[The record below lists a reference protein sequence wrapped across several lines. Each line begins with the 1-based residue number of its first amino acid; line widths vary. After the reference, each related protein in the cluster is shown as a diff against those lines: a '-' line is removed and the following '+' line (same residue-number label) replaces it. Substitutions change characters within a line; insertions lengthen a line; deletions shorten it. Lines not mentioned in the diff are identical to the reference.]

1 MPTHRRYCLI
11 SPTRD
16 EADYARRTLD
26 SVVNQSCRPTRW
38 VIVDDGSTDE
48 TPAILAEYAAQHD
61 WIHVVTR
68 NNRGERKVGPGV
80 IDAFYAGYETI
91 DPADFDYVCKFDL
104 DLDLP
109 LGYFENIMQRMTVNP
124 RIGTCSGKAWYPAPS
139 NTDKS
144 FEGELIS
151 EACGDE
157 MSVGMIKFYRT
168 DCFTEIGGFVRE
180 VMWDGI
186 DCHTCRMH
194 GWIAESY
201 DDPGLRFLHLR
212 PMGSSH
218 KGIFTGRMRHGFGQW
233 FMGTGVSY
241 MTASAL
247 FRMTRPPVFVG
258 GLAMW
263 WGYIKSML
271 SAKPRYENPSF
282 RRFLR
287 RYQWACLFKGKA
299 AATSAVNAEGQVRFA
314 ARDAGGQP
322 DPATAPATSAS
333 PLTDPLQ
340 TPGAAES
347 EVDRV

>member
-1 MPTHRRYCLI
+1 MPTSRRYCLI

-16 EADYARRTLD
+16 EAEFARRTLD
-26 SVVNQSCRPTRW
+26 SVVNQTVPPARW
-38 VIVDDGSTDE
+38 IIVDDGSTDA
-48 TPAILAEYAAQHD
+48 TPAILAEYAAKHD

-68 NNRGERKVGPGV
+68 INRGERKVGPGV
-80 IDAFYAGYETI
+80 IDAFYAGYETLA
-91 DPADFDYVCKFDL
+91 PSDFDYVCKIDL

-109 LGYFENIMQRMTVNP
+109 RGYFENVMGRMEASP
-124 RIGTCSGKAWYPAPS
+124 RIGTCSGKAWYPAPT
-139 NTDKS
+139 NADKS
-144 FEGELIS
+144 FDGELIS

-201 DDPGLRFLHLR
+201 DDAALRFLHLR

-233 FMGTGVSY
+233 FMGTGLAY
-241 MTASAL
+241 MTASGV
-247 FRMTRPPVFVG
+247 FRMTRPPVIVG

-263 WGYIKSML
+263 WGYVKSML
-271 SAKPRYENPSF
+271 SRKPRYEQPAF

-287 RYQWACLFKGKA
+287 RYQWACLFKGKS
-299 AATSAVNAEGQVRFA
+299 AATRALNESGATRFA
-314 ARDAGGQP
+314 ARDAGGRP
-322 DPATAPATSAS
+322 DPGTAPAASAS
-333 PLTDPLQ
+333 PLTEPIK
-340 TPGAAES
+340 PVGSEAE
-347 EVDRV
+347 RV